1 MLIEKIIQ
9 DLRKGSHGAFNIL
22 YDMYADSLYGFVLA
36 NTKSPSLS
44 EDIVQETFLKLW
56 NYREQL
62 KIEGSFKALLFLI
75 AKQQMINTL
84 RKQINQPD
92 FEEYIK
98 YCDSE
103 KFADNSAEEKI
114 FYDDFQEKLNKIK
127 HLLSD
132 RQREVFELSKIEGL
146 KNKEIAE
153 KLNISEQTVKNQ
165 LSAALKILRS
175 ELIKYHPLFIF
186 LL

>member
-1 MLIEKIIQ
+1 MLIEEIIQ
-9 DLRKGSHGAFNIL
+9 GLREGSHDAFNVL

-56 NYREQL
+56 RYREQL
-62 KIEGSFKALLFLI
+62 EIEGSFKTLLFMMV
-75 AKQQMINTL
+75 KQQMINTL
-84 RKQINQPD
+84 RKQINQSD
-92 FEEYIK
+92 FEDYIK

-103 KFADNSAEEKI
+103 EFADNSAEEKI
-114 FYDDFQEKLNKIK
+114 FYDDFQEKLTVIK

-132 RQREVFELSKIEGL
+132 RQREVFELSRVEGL

-153 KLNISEQTVKNQ
+153 KLNLSEQTVKNQ

-175 ELIKYHPLFIF
+175 ELIKYRPLFIF